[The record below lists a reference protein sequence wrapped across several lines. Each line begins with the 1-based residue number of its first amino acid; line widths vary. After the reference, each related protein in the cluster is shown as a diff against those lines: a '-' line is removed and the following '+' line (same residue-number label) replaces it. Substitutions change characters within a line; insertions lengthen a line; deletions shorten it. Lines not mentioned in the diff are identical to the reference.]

1 MYRERRAIEGRGGQT
16 LVMHLVCDRCGHQR
30 PMVDRSLKD
39 HRRVVAISKATS
51 RMHARPVTDDVAADV
66 VEFEARRRVPRR
78 SGGGL
83 A

>member
-1 MYRERRAIEGRGGQT
+1 MYRERRALEGRGGQT
-16 LVMHLVCDRCGHQR
+16 LVMHLVCDRCGHQQ

-39 HRRVVAISKATS
+39 HRRVVAISTAS
-51 RMHARPVTDDVAADV
+51 ARMQARPVTADVAGDV
-66 VEFEARRRVPRR
+66 VEFEARRRAPRR